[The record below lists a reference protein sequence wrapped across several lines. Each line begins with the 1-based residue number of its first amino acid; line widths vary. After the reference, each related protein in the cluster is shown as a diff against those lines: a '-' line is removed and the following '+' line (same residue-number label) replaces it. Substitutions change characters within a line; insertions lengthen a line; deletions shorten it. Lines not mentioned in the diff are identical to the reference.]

1 MPDTKDLG
9 AALLARQA
17 AVLLAAALVGSL
29 FLISQE
35 LLAVAT
41 AMVVLLALTLLV
53 NEPRSRG
60 LAVLAV
66 SLYLIVSPG
75 VFGLWPL
82 SGLVAVGVA
91 SSAAKVL
98 RVEEAWR
105 PWLRPGRWTADV
117 PWTVLAL
124 VCLTGFALVAW
135 QRLLDGRPPQ
145 EYIDSAAGR
154 SVGVIIAAG
163 LLFSLV
169 NAAVEEAIFRGV
181 LQEAATAAYGVP
193 LGIALQAVACG
204 LLHLVGVPSG
214 VVGAVMAGGWG
225 LALGILRWRTGG
237 IVAPY
242 LAHVAADLTIVLML
256 LPVLTEA
263 PQ

>member
-1 MPDTKDLG
+1 M
-9 AALLARQA
+9 
-17 AVLLAAALVGSL
+17 
-29 FLISQE
+29 
-35 LLAVAT
+35 
-41 AMVVLLALTLLV
+41 
-53 NEPRSRG
+53 
-60 LAVLAV
+60 
-66 SLYLIVSPG
+66 
-75 VFGLWPL
+75 
-82 SGLVAVGVA
+82 
-91 SSAAKVL
+91 
-98 RVEEAWR
+98 
-105 PWLRPGRWTADV
+105 
-117 PWTVLAL
+117 
-124 VCLTGFALVAW
+124 
-135 QRLLDGRPPQ
+135 
-145 EYIDSAAGR
+145 
-154 SVGVIIAAG
+154 
-163 LLFSLV
+163 V

-193 LGIALQAVACG
+193 LGIALQAVAFG